1 MVNEDG
7 TINTNKIVEIREIT
21 YSYNR
26 EFISGTS
33 SINKENINLTS
44 DNSKYYKFPIVT
56 EKMIYCEFDTI
67 GRITVYKEDSQD
79 FGIVLHH
86 IQYDNWGNISEDLS
100 IPEDTNRLISKI
112 TYEYFYLKDFEYAER
127 DGEKFVSGMTKNYSN
142 PWIKRTVRYNGKIV
156 EYTERKIKN

>member
-1 MVNEDG
+1 MLFRS
-7 TINTNKIVEIREIT
+7 REIT

-86 IQYDNWGNISEDLS
+86 IQMIIGATYLKIYLFRKIPIVLYLRLLMNIS
-100 IPEDTNRLISKI
+100 T
-112 TYEYFYLKDFEYAER
+112 
-127 DGEKFVSGMTKNYSN
+127 
-142 PWIKRTVRYNGKIV
+142 
-156 EYTERKIKN
+156 